1 MSQKPRKMNSGLK
14 TILLRLWRG
23 SKSLISFER
32 QALIGCGFRQNVLT
46 IICHFLASKK
56 SELIRVISNQRQERL
71 NFCQKL
77 KILHFSR
84 ATAQPFL
91 NQLYSNYIKR
101 QVLIKAIIKTQF
113 QVEFLE
119 KVAHKRP
126 KNLKNRTFS
135 RFSTYG
141 GRTINLIEQR
151 TFIPPV
157 GMGS

>member
-23 SKSLISFER
+23 SKSFISPER
-32 QALIGCGFRQNVLT
+32 KAQIGCGFRLNVLT
-46 IICHFLASKK
+46 IICHFSASKK

-91 NQLYSNYIKR
+91 NRLHSNYISR
-101 QVLIKAIIKTQF
+101 QVIIRAIIKTQF
-113 QVEFLE
+113 KVEFLE

-126 KNLKNRTFS
+126 KNLKIALFHVS
-135 RFSTYG
+135 R
-141 GRTINLIEQR
+141 L
-151 TFIPPV
+151 
-157 GMGS
+157 MGVEP